1 MSERVKDICIE
12 IAAWIGAACFYGG
25 IAFLLYGCKSIE
37 YVPVETVRTER
48 VEAHDTVEIGN
59 STARS
64 DSTTTETKTLLQKVD
79 SAYLAL
85 LGIVNAPK
93 EAWLLQTTTT
103 TKQKTTEQEYHQDK
117 RRQSSDSVRTK
128 VIQVPYPV
136 ERKLTKWETFCLD
149 YGKVMTGCTIALLA
163 TFIFLVIR
171 WFTGRK
177 RST

>member
-1 MSERVKDICIE
+1 MTILKGYRL
-12 IAAWIGAACFYGG
+12 IAAYL
-25 IAFLLYGCKSIE
+25 IAVLIAIVWLCSCKTK

-48 VEAHDTVEIGN
+48 VEVHDTVEIAN

-93 EAWLLQTTTT
+93 EAWLLQTSTT

-117 RRQSSDSVRTK
+117 RRQSSDSVRTE
-128 VIQVPYPV
+128 VIEVPYPV
-136 ERKLTKWETFCLD
+136 ERELNKWEQFCLD
-149 YGKVMTGCTIALLA
+149 YGKVMVGCTVVMVVLLL
-163 TFIFLVIR
+163 FIVVR
-171 WFTGRK
+171 WINGRK
-177 RST
+177 RR

>member
-1 MSERVKDICIE
+1 MSKRVKDICIE

-48 VEAHDTVEIGN
+48 VTVHDSVYIENTIHDSVTIHTKGDTVFIEHW
-59 STARS
+59 S
-64 DSTTTETKTLLQKVD
+64 DRWRDRWRDRWHDSIRVD
-79 SAYLAL
+79 S
-85 LGIVNAPK
+85 
-93 EAWLLQTTTT
+93 
-103 TKQKTTEQEYHQDK
+103 
-117 RRQSSDSVRTK
+117 
-128 VIQVPYPV
+128 IQVPYPV

-149 YGKVMTGCTIALLA
+149 YGKVMTGCTIVLFV

>member
-1 MSERVKDICIE
+1 MTILKGYRLIVAYL
-12 IAAWIGAACFYGG
+12 IAVL
-25 IAFLLYGCKSIE
+25 IAIVWLCSCKTK

-48 VEAHDTVEIGN
+48 VEVHDTVEIAN

-93 EAWLLQTTTT
+93 EAWLLQTSTT

-117 RRQSSDSVRTK
+117 RRQSSDSVRTE
-128 VIQVPYPV
+128 VIEVPYPV
-136 ERKLTKWETFCLD
+136 ERELNKWEQFCLD
-149 YGKVMTGCTIALLA
+149 YGKVMVGCTVVMVVLLL
-163 TFIFLVIR
+163 FIVVR
-171 WFTGRK
+171 WINGRK
-177 RST
+177 RR

>member
-1 MSERVKDICIE
+1 MKILKGYRL
-12 IAAWIGAACFYGG
+12 IAAYL
-25 IAFLLYGCKSIE
+25 IAVLIAIVWLCSCKTK

-48 VEAHDTVEIGN
+48 VEVHDTVTIAD

-93 EAWLLQTTTT
+93 EAWLLQTSTT

-117 RRQSSDSVRTK
+117 RRQSSDSVRTE
-128 VIQVPYPV
+128 VIEVPYPV
-136 ERKLTKWETFCLD
+136 ERELNKWEQFCLD
-149 YGKVMTGCTIALLA
+149 YGKVMVGCSVVLVVLLL
-163 TFIFLVIR
+163 FIVVR
-171 WFTGRK
+171 WINGRK
-177 RST
+177 RR